1 MSTKITVT
9 GEGITLDLLLVRVHG
24 WKGQD
29 LITEALSLNPGIAA
43 EGALLTAGR
52 EVLIPDMP
60 SETTTTPEPTIDL
73 FG

>member
-1 MSTKITVT
+1 MSTTVTVT

-29 LITEALSLNPGIAA
+29 LITEALTLNPGIAG
-43 EGALLTAGR
+43 EGAFLAAGR
-52 EVLIPDMP
+52 EVLIPGLP
-60 SETTTTPEPTIDL
+60 SEVTITPEPTIDL

>member
-24 WKGQD
+24 WAGQN
-29 LITEALSLNPGIAA
+29 LITEALGLNPGIAG
-43 EGALLTAGR
+43 EGVFLTTGR
-52 EVLIPDMP
+52 EVLIPDLP
-60 SETTTTPEPTIDL
+60 TETTVTPKPTVDL

>member
-9 GEGITLDLLLVRVHG
+9 GEEITLYLLLVRVHG

-29 LITEALSLNPGIAA
+29 LITEALSLNPGIAS
-43 EGALLTAGR
+43 EGAFLPAGQ
-52 EVLIPDMP
+52 EVLIPDLP
-60 SETTTTPEPTIDL
+60 AETTITPEPTIDL